1 MRLPRSVTLSS
12 SVLFL
17 LWPTPALANIGL
29 PATVALYL
37 PPAWFALLPIIL
49 VESWYGVYRLAIPAQ
64 RALVAQAV
72 ANGLSTLVGLPL
84 IWIVFVLA
92 GMLTVERLAPVAP
105 KVSQTLEIVLGAGW
119 LGPGAES
126 TSWTVPWA
134 VAVLTVLFY
143 VMSVVSEY
151 LVVARFFSDLPGRV
165 IRRWVVRANAISY
178 AFLVV
183 VVLSGWLWPRAAQ
196 PMFSVMSPVTEVL
209 VGSVS
214 RLMRAHSAATLA
226 QVEPPL
232 IRAAA
237 AGDLQA
243 MRALIQKGVDVN
255 ARDQHGG
262 TALHVAAGR
271 GDQEATRLLLEAG
284 ADVNARRNSPNDYT
298 PLHSAAYTGNGAT
311 TKMLLSAGAKVNDAA
326 GGGWT
331 PLMFAM
337 LYGRRDVVE
346 SLLAGGAKVNARSPT
361 GWTAL
366 KEAQMRGHRDV
377 ATRLLR
383 AGAIKY
389 PDGSR

>member
-1 MRLPRSVTLSS
+1 MV
-12 SVLFL
+12 
-17 LWPTPALANIGL
+17 PALADSGL
-29 PATVALYL
+29 PTVAIYL
-37 PPAWFALLPIIL
+37 PAAWLALLPIIL
-49 VESWYGVYRLAIPAQ
+49 VEAWYGVYRLAIPARQ
-64 RALVAQAV
+64 ALVAQAV
-72 ANGLSTLVGLPL
+72 ANSLSSLVGLPL
-84 IWIVFVLA
+84 TWIVFVLA
-92 GMLTVERLAPVAP
+92 GMLALGRLAPVAP
-105 KVSQTLEIVLGAGW
+105 EVAQTVGVVLRAGW

-126 TSWTVPWA
+126 TSWMVPWA
-134 VAVLTVLFY
+134 VAVLTVPFY

-151 LVVARFFSDLPGRV
+151 LVVVRFFADLPRRV
-165 IRRWVVRANAISY
+165 IRSWVVRANAISY

-183 VVLSGWLWPRAAQ
+183 LVLSGWLWPRAAQ
-196 PMFSVMSPVTEVL
+196 PMLSVMSPVNEVL

-214 RLMRAHSAATLA
+214 RFLRAQSTTTLA
-226 QVEPPL
+226 EVEPPL

-243 MRALIQKGVDVN
+243 MRALIQKGADVN
-255 ARDQHGG
+255 ARDQSGG

-271 GDQEATRLLLEAG
+271 GDQEATRLLLAAG
-284 ADVNARRNSPNDYT
+284 ADVHARRHGPNDYA

-311 TKMLLSAGAKVNDAA
+311 TRMLLSAGARVNDAA

-346 SLLAGGAKVNARSPT
+346 ALLAGGAAINARSPT

-377 ATRLLR
+377 AGRLLR

-389 PDGSR
+389 SDGSR